1 MTAEDISSPRTSS
14 QRGACVVELIGS
26 LDSGGSAR
34 VASSL
39 VSALRAAGIRAL
51 GVSCFDATNA
61 SQGDF
66 VALGSRASA
75 SSTFGHFKLAL
86 RLRASLQHEQATVV
100 HVHGERVLL
109 LCWLALLGLR
119 VRPKLWFTW
128 HNPEKDALEG
138 ARRRPLLRFV
148 MRRCDRVFGASSE
161 IVTQLTEGGLSRKP
175 AAVFVNGVESSPS
188 SAHLGDEVPTLLW
201 MARVVP
207 TKDLHILLNAAGR
220 LKAEGMKFRILVAG
234 YAPAN
239 LQWYH
244 DEAVALVARHGLQSE
259 VTFLGWI
266 ADVAPLV
273 QSASIGVQTSWT
285 EGLSITLLEQM
296 TAGLAIVA
304 TDVGDTRRAVES
316 GVTGLLVAPGNEQ
329 ALLDALRVVIRDPAQ
344 RIRMGLAARQ
354 RAEASFS
361 LPAMARQVVD
371 NLG

>member
-1 MTAEDISSPRTSS
+1 MPGPHAHDVPPSAAD
-14 QRGACVVELIGS
+14 ACVVELIGS

-39 VSALRAAGIRAL
+39 VCALRTAGVRAV
-51 GVSCFDATNA
+51 GVSCFDAQNA
-61 SQGDF
+61 TQGDF
-66 VALGSRASA
+66 VALGSR
-75 SSTFGHFKLAL
+75 SSTSGPLGHIKLAL
-86 RLRASLQHEQATVV
+86 RLREALRHERATVV

-119 VRPKLWFTW
+119 ARPKLWFTW
-128 HNPEKDALEG
+128 HNPEKDALDG
-138 ARRRPLLRFV
+138 ARKRPLLRFV

-161 IVTQLTEGGLSRKP
+161 IVGQLTEGGLSRRP
-175 AAVFVNGVESSPS
+175 AVVFVNGVENSPS
-188 SAHLGDEVPTLLW
+188 SAHLGDDVPTILW

-220 LKAEGMKFRILVAG
+220 LKAEGMRFRILVAG
-234 YAPAN
+234 NAPAN

-244 DEAVALVARHGLQSE
+244 DEAVALVARHDLQSE

-304 TDVGDTRRAVES
+304 TDVGDTRRAIES
-316 GVTGLLVAPGNEQ
+316 GVTGLLVPPGNEQ
-329 ALLDALRVVIRDPAQ
+329 ALLDALRTMIRDPAQ
-344 RIRMGLAARQ
+344 RMRMGLAART
-354 RAEASFS
+354 RAESSFS
-361 LPAMARQVVD
+361 LPAMARQVVE
-371 NLG
+371 NLD